1 MCASLLC
8 NRREYCGPAVEEVKL
23 DTFISALRLF
33 LADHLKLPTVDI
45 DLLFTA
51 NAELGL
57 RTVLDQVRLRAVALT
72 LGSVGTL
79 R

>member
-1 MCASLLC
+1 
-8 NRREYCGPAVEEVKL
+8 VEEVKL